1 MFSRPFVGS
10 LVSEQAHRM
19 RPKVHLVL
27 LEVAKNKC
35 PEKSLGVDQAHNGTF
50 KG

>member
-10 LVSEQAHRM
+10 LVSEQAHRI
-19 RPKVHLVL
+19 RPKVL

-35 PEKSLGVDQAHNGTF
+35 PEKNLGVDQAHNGTF
-50 KG
+50 KE